1 MDSHKVINYL
11 DELLYSQKGK
21 HLDTLQ
27 VSILEG
33 VLSGQKYPEIAQEH
47 KYTKNHIK
55 DEAYKL
61 WQLLSDLLDEDINKS
76 NFCATI
82 QRLGV
87 ANNRSKLFNP
97 VQIGEINFC
106 SNSHS
111 DSDMDEV
118 EESINDGSS
127 VAKIIED
134 KTKRKMIPRL
144 ITLGLTIEQ
153 VSEALE
159 LSVEEVKN
167 VDY

>member
-33 VLSGQKYPEIAQEH
+33 VLSGQKYTEIAEEH
-47 KYTKNHIK
+47 QYAKNHVK

-82 QRLGV
+82 RRLGV

-106 SNSHS
+106 SNSHL
-111 DSDMDEV
+111 DTDMEEV
-118 EESINDGSS
+118 EGIINNGSN
-127 VAKIIED
+127 VTKFIEE
-134 KTKRKMIPRL
+134 KTKKKMIPRL
-144 ITLGLTIEQ
+144 IKLGLTVEQ
-153 VSEALE
+153 ISEIVE
-159 LSVEEVKN
+159 LSIEEIKN
-167 VDY
+167 VDC

>member
-33 VLSGQKYPEIAQEH
+33 VLSGQKYAEVADEY
-47 KYTKNHIK
+47 KYAKNHVK

-82 QRLGV
+82 RRLGV
-87 ANNRSKLFNP
+87 ANNKSKLFNP

-111 DSDMDEV
+111 DSDMEEV
-118 EESINDGSS
+118 EGIINDGSS
-127 VAKIIED
+127 VTKFIEE
-134 KTKRKMIPRL
+134 KTKKKMVPRL
-144 ITLGLTIEQ
+144 IKLGLTIEQ
-153 VSEALE
+153 ISEIVE

-167 VDY
+167 MDC